1 MVQPYITK
9 RLIRI
14 KVEVFFAIK
23 TLYTVVNVYVEITL
37 LKTLL
42 LKSKIKNKHTNITKL
57 YFLEYTARNSKTRIC
72 LTEKVRE
79 KKRVEGE
86 ETKSE

>member
-1 MVQPYITK
+1 MVQPYIAK

-42 LKSKIKNKHTNITKL
+42 LKSKIKNKQTDITK
-57 YFLEYTARNSKTRIC
+57 
-72 LTEKVRE
+72 
-79 KKRVEGE
+79 
-86 ETKSE
+86 